1 MKIITA
7 GVLAAALL
15 LGGIPTRAGGFDVQ
29 TEGSIF
35 LNEVAQIPQMHDPD
49 KFRRVVQMRFDMFTL
64 AYTTNTPIF
73 SGKRFFDVS
82 AHLTTEDYGKAA
94 KAIELMIGEQPPS
107 PNPALGV
114 LRSIIENCTSTA
126 DRCAN

>member
-1 MKIITA
+1 MKVVIA
-7 GVLAAALL
+7 GVLAAMVM
-15 LGGIPTRAGGFDVQ
+15 LGTIPAQAGGFDVQ

-49 KFRRVVQMRFDMFTL
+49 KFRRVVRMRFDMFTL

-73 SGKRFFDVS
+73 SGKKFDVM

-94 KAIELMIGEQPPS
+94 QVLKLMMREQPPS

-114 LRSIIENCTSTA
+114 LRSIVDNCASTSN
-126 DRCAN
+126 RCSD

>member
-1 MKIITA
+1 MKVVIA
-7 GVLAAALL
+7 GMLAAAVL
-15 LGGIPTRAGGFDVQ
+15 LGTIPARAGGFDVQ

-49 KFRRVVQMRFDMFTL
+49 KFRRVVRMRFDMFTL
-64 AYTTNTPIF
+64 AYTTDTPIF
-73 SGKRFFDVS
+73 SGKKFDVS

-94 KAIELMIGEQPPS
+94 QVIQSMMREQPPS

-114 LRSIIENCTSTA
+114 LRSIIETCASTSN
-126 DRCAN
+126 RCSE

>member
-1 MKIITA
+1 MMRIVAA
-7 GVLAAALL
+7 GVLAAAVLFRT
-15 LGGIPTRAGGFDVQ
+15 IPTQAGGFDVQ

-35 LNEVAQIPQMHDPD
+35 LSEVAQIPQMHDPD
-49 KFRRVVQMRFDMFTL
+49 KFRRVVGMRFDMFTL

-73 SGKRFFDVS
+73 SGKKFDVS

-94 KAIELMIGEQPPS
+94 QVIKLMMREQPPS

-114 LRSIIENCTSTA
+114 LRSIIENCTSTSNGCS
-126 DRCAN
+126 D